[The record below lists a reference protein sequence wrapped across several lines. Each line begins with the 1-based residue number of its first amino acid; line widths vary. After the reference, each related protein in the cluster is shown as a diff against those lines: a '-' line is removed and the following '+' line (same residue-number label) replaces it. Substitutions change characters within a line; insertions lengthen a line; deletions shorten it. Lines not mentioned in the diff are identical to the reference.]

1 MRVGSATVI
10 PVLDGTARLPIE
22 HAAANSAGAPW
33 SCHHQPLDAQ
43 GRIRMDI
50 GTFVVKVGDRTV
62 LVDLGVGSEQIH
74 EAFVTGGLI
83 ANLSRTDVAPEDV
96 TDVVFTHLH
105 VDHVG
110 WASRRDAPTFPNAT
124 YRVHA
129 ADWEHFVTGPLAD
142 PVLDPLV
149 RAHLAPVAD
158 RFELFDAEDELVPGL
173 IARPAPGH
181 TPGTSIFVV
190 ADAGERALLLGDV
203 VHTAAELTD
212 PEWEGVADVD
222 TAAANAMRARIAEEL
237 ERTGD
242 PFAPAHFP
250 ELAFGRLVTR
260 DGLRQF
266 AWA

>member
-1 MRVGSATVI
+1 MKIGNATII

-22 HAAANSAGAPW
+22 LAAAHRSGSPW
-33 SCHHQPLDAQ
+33 SCQHQALDEQ
-43 GRIRMDI
+43 GRLRMDI

-62 LVDLGVGSEQIH
+62 LVDLGVGPEKIH

-110 WASRRDAPTFPNAT
+110 WSSVRERPTFPNAT

-129 ADWEHFVTGPLAD
+129 ADWAHFVTGPLAD

-149 RAHLAPVAD
+149 RARVEPIAGRV
-158 RFELFDAEDELVPGL
+158 ELFDAETELVPGL

-181 TPGTSIFVV
+181 TPGTTVFVV

-203 VHTAAELTD
+203 VHTVAELTD

-222 TAAANAMRARIAEEL
+222 VAAANAMRARLAEEL
-237 ERTGD
+237 EATGD
-242 PFAPAHFP
+242 LFAPAHFP
-250 ELAFGRLVTR
+250 ELSFGRLVTR
-260 DGLRQF
+260 DGLRDF
-266 AWA
+266 RWA